1 MARKPVFTVRM
12 QHTEETLTSLAR
24 MQYALFCGAN
34 RAARTVISLALLLL
48 GIRYMD
54 QWWGMLVIAYG
65 GYLLVSA
72 RQAATRPARKMIE
85 QMKNGGVK
93 LPASTYSFYRAG
105 MAVTPLDPEHPAEA
119 PIYDVDE
126 GEDYGS
132 RIRGVPLGEN
142 DQFLPYSKV
151 YRLGEDGKYFYIFR
165 DQYGGFV
172 VPREALGSRDREF
185 RDFIEQHCDQTFR
198 SGSSPLLR
206 VMAASRLWNMRKK
219 RL

>member
-85 QMKNGGVK
+85 QMKSGGVK

-105 MAVTPLDPEHPAEA
+105 ADLRCGRGRGLRQQDPGRAA
-119 PIYDVDE
+119 G
-126 GEDYGS
+126 GE
-132 RIRGVPLGEN
+132 RPVFALQQGVSPGGGRKV
-142 DQFLPYSKV
+142 FL
-151 YRLGEDGKYFYIFR
+151 YF
-165 DQYGGFV
+165 
-172 VPREALGSRDREF
+172 P
-185 RDFIEQHCDQTFR
+185 
-198 SGSSPLLR
+198 
-206 VMAASRLWNMRKK
+206 
-219 RL
+219 

>member
-85 QMKNGGVK
+85 QMKSGGVK

-105 MAVTPLDPEHPAEA
+105 MAVTPLDPAHPA
-119 PIYDVDE
+119 
-126 GEDYGS
+126 
-132 RIRGVPLGEN
+132 
-142 DQFLPYSKV
+142 
-151 YRLGEDGKYFYIFR
+151 
-165 DQYGGFV
+165 
-172 VPREALGSRDREF
+172 
-185 RDFIEQHCDQTFR
+185 
-198 SGSSPLLR
+198 
-206 VMAASRLWNMRKK
+206 
-219 RL
+219 

>member
-1 MARKPVFTVRM
+1 MSLQVEKLEKNMAKLTIETSAEELDKAIETAYQRSKNKISVPGFRKGKVP
-12 QHTEETLTSLAR
+12 
-24 MQYALFCGAN
+24 
-34 RAARTVISLALLLL
+34 
-48 GIRYMD
+48 
-54 QWWGMLVIAYG
+54 
-65 GYLLVSA
+65 
-72 RQAATRPARKMIE
+72 RKMIE
-85 QMKNGGVK
+85 QMKSGGVK